1 MFNVKNNVKISSR
14 YDTHRIAIRNMNYF
28 GLKRKTRRKFVI
40 GYHSLGKKC
49 WVRLG
54 YNMGGLFQFRFMF
67 VSIIE

>member
-1 MFNVKNNVKISSR
+1 MCSMLKNNVKISSR

-49 WVRLG
+49 WV
-54 YNMGGLFQFRFMF
+54 GL
-67 VSIIE
+67 S

>member
-1 MFNVKNNVKISSR
+1 MCSMLKNNVKISSR

-54 YNMGGLFQFRFMF
+54 YNMVVYFSLGLCLLA
-67 VSIIE
+67 